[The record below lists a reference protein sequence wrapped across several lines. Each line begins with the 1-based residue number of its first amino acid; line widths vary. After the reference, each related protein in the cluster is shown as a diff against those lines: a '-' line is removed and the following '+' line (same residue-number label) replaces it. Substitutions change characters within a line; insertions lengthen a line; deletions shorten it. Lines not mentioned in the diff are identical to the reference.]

1 MRQGDWPL
9 VKDLLLIGGGHAH
22 ALLLRRWGM
31 DPQPGV
37 RVTVVNPG
45 PVAPYTGML
54 PGHIAGHYRR
64 EEMMIDLVRLAR
76 FAGARVVLD
85 RVEAIDRDARR
96 ARLGSG
102 RWLRYDVASLDIGIA
117 SDLPDLPG
125 FDGHAAAAKPL
136 GPYAARWDAFL
147 ADCPEAPRVVVIGGG
162 IGGAELAMASAH
174 RLRGMGRAPQVTLL
188 ERSAHVLPGMGAGAR
203 RALLAALADHGVTIR
218 TEAEPARIDAKV
230 VALVDGTVLASD
242 FTLSV
247 AGARPQGWLAE
258 TGLSLANGFV
268 TVTPELHSSD
278 PAIFAVGDCAH
289 MAHAP
294 RPKAGVFAVRQAP
307 VLFHNLRA
315 VLAGTGA
322 LRRYQPQRDYLKLIS
337 TGGKA
342 AVADRSGLPL
352 RGGWLWRWKDG
363 IDRKF
368 MAKFENYPASPL
380 PTIPA
385 GAVEGLAEALGQK
398 PICGGCGAKVGPG
411 ALAEALASLPPPQ
424 RGDVISGP
432 GDDAGLL
439 RIGGAVQALTTD
451 HLRAFTQDPALMAR
465 LAAIHALGD
474 VWAMGAAPQ
483 AVLAQITLPRTGDRV
498 QADMLAEILASATEV
513 IRAAGGDLVG
523 GHSSVGAELTI
534 GFTVTGLVGGAATPK
549 RGARPGDALILTKP
563 LGTGAILAAEMAAA
577 RIPGLLL
584 GESVAAAFASMARP
598 LGAAAAVLAPVAH
611 GMTDVTGFG
620 LAGHLLEML
629 DDGRAGSAGRAA
641 EIDLAALPLLP
652 GAEAVARA
660 GHGSTL
666 LPANRA
672 AALPFVEGGEGPR
685 FDLIFDPQTCGG
697 LLAAVPEAGAQ
708 AALDALHAAG
718 AAEAA
723 IIGRVTT
730 GPRRLRFRA

>member
-1 MRQGDWPL
+1 MQNGDWPL

-64 EEMMIDLVRLAR
+64 EEMMIDLLRLAR

-85 RVEAIDRDARR
+85 RVEAIDRDRRR

-125 FDGHAAAAKPL
+125 YGEHAVAAKPL
-136 GPYAARWDAFL
+136 GPYAARWEAFL
-147 ADCPEAPRVVVIGGG
+147 DDCPDAPRVVVVGGG

-174 RLRGMGRAPQVTLL
+174 RLRGLGRKAEVTLL
-188 ERSAHVLPGMGAGAR
+188 ERSAHMLPGMGSAAR
-203 RALLAALADHGVTIR
+203 RALLAALSDHHVTIL
-218 TEAEPARIDAKV
+218 TGAEP
-230 VALVDGTVLASD
+230 VAFGPGEVRLSDGGVLASD

-247 AGARPQGWLAE
+247 AGARPQGWLSE
-258 TGLSLANGFV
+258 TGLALTNGFV
-268 TVTPELHSSD
+268 TVGPDLRSSD
-278 PAIFAVGDCAH
+278 EAIFAVGDCAH

-307 VLFHNLRA
+307 VLYHNLRA
-315 VLAGTGA
+315 MLAETGA
-322 LRRYQPQRDYLKLIS
+322 LRDYRPQRDYLKLIS

-352 RGGWLWRWKDG
+352 RGRWLWHWKDR

-368 MAKFENYPASPL
+368 MAKFEDYPPMPRPAIL
-380 PTIPA
+380 A
-385 GAVEGLAEALGQK
+385 GAVAGLAEAMGSK
-398 PICGGCGAKVGPG
+398 PICGGCGAKVGPAALAA
-411 ALAEALASLPPPQ
+411 ALAELPAPQ
-424 RGDVISGP
+424 RADVISGP

-451 HLRAFTQDPALMAR
+451 HLRAFAHDPALMAR

-498 QADMLAEILASATEV
+498 QADMLAEILAAATGV
-513 IRAAGGDLVG
+513 IRAAGGDLLG

-534 GFTVTGLVGGAATPK
+534 GFTVTGLVAGAPRAK
-549 RGARPGDALILTKP
+549 RGAEAGDALILTKP

-584 GESVAAAFASMARP
+584 GEAVATALASMSHP
-598 LGAAAAVLAPVAH
+598 LGTAAAVLTPVARA
-611 GMTDVTGFG
+611 MTDVTGFG

-629 DDGRAGSAGRAA
+629 GDGLGA
-641 EIDLAALPLLP
+641 EIDLSALPLLP
-652 GAEAVARA
+652 GAEAVVQA
-660 GHGSTL
+660 GHGSSL

-672 AALPFVEGGEGPR
+672 AAEPFVTGGAGPR
-685 FDLIFDPQTCGG
+685 RELIFDPQTCGG
-697 LLAAVPEAGAQ
+697 LLAAVPGAQ
-708 AALDALHAAG
+708 AEAVLVQLQGAG
-718 AAEAA
+718 IAGAA
-723 IIGRVTT
+723 IIGRVVE
-730 GPRRLRFRA
+730 GPPGVRLSG

>member
-1 MRQGDWPL
+1 VMQNGDWPV

-85 RVEAIDRDARR
+85 RVEAIDRERRR

-102 RWLRYDVASLDIGIA
+102 GWLRYDVASLDIGIA

-125 FDGHAAAAKPL
+125 YAEHAVAAKPL
-136 GPYAARWDAFL
+136 GPYAARWEAFL
-147 ADCPEAPRVVVIGGG
+147 ADCPAAPRIVVVGGG

-174 RLRGMGRAPQVTLL
+174 RLQDMGRVAEVTLL
-188 ERSAHVLPGMGAGAR
+188 ERSAEVLPGMGAGAR
-203 RALLAALADHGVTIR
+203 RALLAALSDHGVTIR
-218 TEAEPARIDAKV
+218 TGAEP
-230 VALVDGTVLASD
+230 VAFGPGEVRLKGGTTLAAD
-242 FTLSV
+242 FMLSV

-258 TGLSLANGFV
+258 TGLALTNGFV
-268 TVTPELHSSD
+268 TVGPELQSND

-315 VLAGTGA
+315 VLAESGA
-322 LRRYQPQRDYLKLIS
+322 LRRYRPQRDYLKLIS
-337 TGGKA
+337 TGRKA

-352 RGGWLWRWKDG
+352 RGRWLWHWKDR

-368 MAKFENYPASPL
+368 MAKFEDYPAP
-380 PTIPA
+380 PRPAIPA
-385 GAVEGLAEALGQK
+385 GAVAGLAEAMGPK

-411 ALAEALASLPPPQ
+411 ALAEALAGLPPPQ
-424 RGDVISGP
+424 RADVLSGP

-439 RIGGAVQALTTD
+439 RIGGQVQALTTD
-451 HLRAFTQDPALMAR
+451 HLRAFTHDPALMAR

-474 VWAMGAAPQ
+474 VWAMGATPQ
-483 AVLAQITLPRTGDRV
+483 AVLAQITLPRTGAQV
-498 QADMLAEILASATEV
+498 QADMLAEILAAATEV
-513 IRAAGGDLVG
+513 IRAAGGDVVG

-534 GFTVTGLVGGAATPK
+534 GFTVTGLVAGEARTK
-549 RGARPGDALILTKP
+549 RGAKPGDALILTKP
-563 LGTGAILAAEMAAA
+563 LGTGAILAAEMVAA
-577 RIPGLLL
+577 RIPDLLL
-584 GESVAAAFASMARP
+584 GEAVAAVFASMSQP
-598 LGAAAAVLAPVAH
+598 LGVAAEILAPAARA
-611 GMTDVTGFG
+611 MTDVTGFG

-629 DDGRAGSAGRAA
+629 EGGAGTGLAA

-660 GHGSTL
+660 GHGSSL

-672 AALPFVEGGEGPR
+672 AAGPFVEGGTGPR
-685 FDLIFDPQTCGG
+685 LDLIFDPQTCGG
-697 LLAAVPEAGAQ
+697 LLAAVPGAQ
-708 AALDALHAAG
+708 AEAVLAELRAAG

-723 IIGRVTT
+723 IIGRVTE
-730 GPRRLRFRA
+730 GPLGLRIRG